1 MNNFDKNLKFTID
14 TFENSVP
21 HFLDIEICPNG
32 LGIYHKHAQ
41 TGQYVHITSYS
52 YGDSHILDSPLI
64 ILTTK
69 FNSKKKLSALNEK
82 GQKNMPTKILI
93 RKNKAPFIN
102 TF

>member
-1 MNNFDKNLKFTID
+1 MPKLVNMYILPRIR
-14 TFENSVP
+14 
-21 HFLDIEICPNG
+21 
-32 LGIYHKHAQ
+32 
-41 TGQYVHITSYS
+41 

-93 RKNKAPFIN
+93 RKNKAPFMN